1 MCDLIEN
8 ECELAEKD
16 MMTACRQSLAHGAL
30 LATRYVLAEIPFVA
44 ASVEES
50 AEMKVRRRDCVPY
63 DPPSSSSSSLHRVAC
78 TRRRR
83 RRAAMTKPRLPSPGR
98 SSSRVWSPNERYR
111 TPESNLL

>member
-16 MMTACRQSLAHGAL
+16 MMSACRQSLAHGAL

-50 AEMKVRRRDCVPY
+50 AEMKVHTSRRDGIPR
-63 DPPSSSSSSLHRVAC
+63 DPSCTSSSSSSSRLAPRLASRAHEG
-78 TRRRR
+78 RR
-83 RRAAMTKPRLPSPGR
+83 RRAAMTKPRLP
-98 SSSRVWSPNERYR
+98 
-111 TPESNLL
+111 LLIKS

>member
-83 RRAAMTKPRLPSPGR
+83 RRAAMTKPRLP
-98 SSSRVWSPNERYR
+98 
-111 TPESNLL
+111 LLIKS